1 MTQAQSQTTN
11 QWQVSLPIS
20 VTDLM
25 SMISQL
31 PPSAKYQLRD
41 FLDDELDDEEDS
53 SEDLAEI
60 QKVYAEYESGNYITF
75 DEYLTKR
82 GISL

>member
-1 MTQAQSQTTN
+1 MTQVESQPPQ
-11 QWQVSLPIS
+11 QWNVSLPIS
-20 VTDLM
+20 VVDLM

-41 FLDDELDDEEDS
+41 FLDDELEEEDS
-53 SEDLAEI
+53 PEDLAEI
-60 QKVYAEYESGNYITF
+60 RKAYAEYESGQSITF

-82 GISL
+82 GIAL